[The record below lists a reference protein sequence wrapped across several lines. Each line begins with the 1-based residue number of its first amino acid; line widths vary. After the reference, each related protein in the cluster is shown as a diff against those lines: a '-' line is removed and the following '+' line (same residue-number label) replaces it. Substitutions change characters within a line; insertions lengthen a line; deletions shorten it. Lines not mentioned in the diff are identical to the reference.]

1 VVLILFIGLLG
12 KPSSGKTTFLN
23 AACLTSYKTADYPF
37 TTIEAQPGTAYV
49 RVKCVC
55 KELGVTDNPRN
66 SICIDGIRYV
76 PINMLDVAGLV
87 PDAWRGKGL
96 GNKFLDDLRR
106 ADALIHV
113 VDASGTTDAE
123 GRRVEPGTW
132 DPLEDVRF
140 LEREVA
146 MWLTQIIM
154 RDWRRLT
161 GRVRAER
168 IPFAE
173 LMSERLSGLK
183 IKKEHVIIAVKNAE
197 LGSKSPDKWSEEE
210 EIYQFA
216 LELRKVAKPMIIA
229 ANKVDLPTAPKNV
242 ERLQRELKNEYIVIP
257 CCAAGEYALRQLA
270 EKGIIKYR
278 PGDPDF
284 EILKPDKLTSKAK
297 EKLEKLREE
306 VLHRYGSTGVQ
317 QVLDE
322 AVFNLL
328 KMIAVFPVE
337 DTSRYTD
344 HEGNVLPDVFLLPE
358 GSTPRD
364 LAYKIHTELG
374 KTFIYAVDARTG
386 IRLGEDYKLK
396 NRDIIKIVSTARR
409 R

>member
-1 VVLILFIGLLG
+1 VLILFIRLLG

-55 KELGVTDNPRN
+55 KELGVVDNPRN
-66 SICIDGIRYV
+66 SICIDGTRYV

-132 DPLEDVRF
+132 DPVEDVRF

-173 LMSERLSGLK
+173 LMGERLSGLK
-183 IKKEHVIIAVKNAE
+183 INKEHIIIAVKNAE
-197 LGSKSPDKWSEEE
+197 LESKSPDKWSEEE
-210 EIYQFA
+210 IYRFA
-216 LELRKVAKPMIIA
+216 SELRKVAKPMIIA
-229 ANKVDLPTAPKNV
+229 ANKIDLPTAPKNV
-242 ERLQRELKNEYIVIP
+242 ERLQRELKGEYIVIP

-278 PGDPDF
+278 PGDSDF

-306 VLHRYGSTGVQ
+306 VLHKYGSTGVQ

-322 AVFNLL
+322 TVFNLL
-328 KMIAVFPVE
+328 KMVAVFPVE
-337 DTSRYTD
+337 DTSKYTD

-374 KTFIYAVDARTG
+374 ETFIYAVDARTG
-386 IRLGEDYKLK
+386 IRLGEDYKIK
-396 NRDIIKIVSTARR
+396 NRDVIKIVAAARR

>member
-1 VVLILFIGLLG
+1 MVLILLIGLLG

-76 PINMLDVAGLV
+76 PISMLDVAGLV

-183 IKKEHVIIAVKNAE
+183 IKKEHVILAVKNAE
-197 LGSKSPDKWSEEE
+197 LESKSPDRWSEEE
-210 EIYQFA
+210 VYRFA

-229 ANKVDLPTAPKNV
+229 ANKVDLPTAPKNI

-297 EKLEKLREE
+297 EKLEKLKEE

-317 QVLDE
+317 QVLDK

-337 DTSRYTD
+337 DASRYTD

-374 KTFIYAVDARTG
+374 ETFIYAIDARTG

-396 NRDIIKIVSTARR
+396 NRDIIKIVSAARR

>member
-1 VVLILFIGLLG
+1 MLIGLLG

-23 AACLTSYKTADYPF
+23 AACLTSYKMADYPF

-55 KELGVTDNPRN
+55 KELGVADNPRN
-66 SICIDGIRYV
+66 SVCIDGIRYV

-132 DPLEDVRF
+132 NPVEDVRF

-146 MWLTQIIM
+146 MWFTQIIM

-168 IPFAE
+168 IQFAE

-183 IKKEHVIIAVKNAE
+183 INKEHVILAVKNAE
-197 LGSKSPDKWSEEE
+197 LESKSPDKWSEEE
-210 EIYQFA
+210 IYRFA

-229 ANKVDLPTAPKNV
+229 ANKIDLPTAPKNV
-242 ERLQRELKNEYIVIP
+242 EKLQRELKDEYIIIP

-278 PGDPDF
+278 PGDSDF

-306 VLHRYGSTGVQ
+306 VLHKYGSTGVQ
-317 QVLDE
+317 KVLDE
-322 AVFNLL
+322 TVFNLL
-328 KMIAVFPVE
+328 KMVAVFPVE
-337 DTSRYTD
+337 DASKYTD
-344 HEGNVLPDVFLLPE
+344 HEGNVLPDVLLLPE

-374 KTFIYAVDARTG
+374 ETFIYAVDARTG
-386 IRLGEDYKLK
+386 IRLGEDYKIK
-396 NRDIIKIVSTARR
+396 NRDVIKIVAAARR

>member
-1 VVLILFIGLLG
+1 MLIGLLG

-23 AACLTSYKTADYPF
+23 AACLTSYKMADYPF

-55 KELGVTDNPRN
+55 KELGVADNPRN
-66 SICIDGIRYV
+66 SVCIDGIRYV

-132 DPLEDVRF
+132 NPVEDVRF

-146 MWLTQIIM
+146 MWFTQIIM

-168 IPFAE
+168 IQFAE

-183 IKKEHVIIAVKNAE
+183 INKEHVILAVKNAE
-197 LGSKSPDKWSEEE
+197 LESKSPDKWSEEE
-210 EIYQFA
+210 IYRFA

-229 ANKVDLPTAPKNV
+229 ANKIDLPTAPKNV
-242 ERLQRELKNEYIVIP
+242 EKLQRELKDEYIIIP

-278 PGDPDF
+278 PGDSDF

-306 VLHRYGSTGVQ
+306 VLHKYGSTGVQ
-317 QVLDE
+317 RVLDE
-322 AVFNLL
+322 TVFNLL
-328 KMIAVFPVE
+328 KMVAVFPVE
-337 DTSRYTD
+337 DASKYTD
-344 HEGNVLPDVFLLPE
+344 HEGNVLPDVLLLPE

-374 KTFIYAVDARTG
+374 ETFIYAVDARTG
-386 IRLGEDYKLK
+386 IRLGEDYKIK
-396 NRDIIKIVSTARR
+396 NRDVIKIIAAARR